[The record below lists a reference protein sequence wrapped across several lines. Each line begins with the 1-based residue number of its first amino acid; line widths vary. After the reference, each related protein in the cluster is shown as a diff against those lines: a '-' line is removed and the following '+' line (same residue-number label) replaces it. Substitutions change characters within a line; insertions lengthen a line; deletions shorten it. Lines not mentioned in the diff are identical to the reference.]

1 MWKQKDNELR
11 KSIQD
16 INWDDLLLYLG
27 RNNRELLH
35 RVDFEKHS
43 VVKAI
48 RIDNEILLIEVSYN
62 HNELI
67 IAFPQL
73 STISDLAITAAAAYV
88 EVWFDLSRDLR
99 PFYTLAENDAIL
111 AGVVSDYK
119 GLRIVGVEDLFEALC
134 WSIMGQQI
142 SLHVAYALKQKLVT
156 TYGESIEYKDEKY
169 WLFPSPE
176 RIASLQVEDLR
187 NLSFTQ
193 RKAEYVMGVAGLI
206 ATKQLTKEQF
216 VGLSL
221 TEMEARLTAIRGIGK
236 WSANYVIMRC
246 FRHTDAFPIADV
258 GLHNALKKVHN
269 ESQKPTLEEIERW
282 SENWAGWRAYAT
294 FYLWRTLQ
302 E

>member
-1 MWKQKDNELR
+1 MWKHQDNELR

-35 RVDFEKHS
+35 RVDFEKQS

-48 RIDNEILLIEVSYN
+48 RIDKELLLIEVSYIQ
-62 HNELI
+62 NELV

-73 STISDLAITAAAAYV
+73 STISDLVINSATAYV

-99 PFYTLAENDAIL
+99 PFYTLAEDDTTL
-111 AGVVSDYK
+111 AGVVSAYK

-156 TYGESIEYKDEKY
+156 TYGESIEYKEEKY

-176 RIASLQVEDLR
+176 RIATLQVEDLR
-187 NLSFTQ
+187 SLSFTQ
-193 RKAEYVMGVAGLI
+193 RKAEYVMGVAGII

-246 FRHTDAFPIADV
+246 FRHPDAFPIADV

>member
-1 MWKQKDNELR
+1 MWKQQDNALR
-11 KSIQD
+11 KSIKD

-35 RVDFEKHS
+35 RVDFEKQS
-43 VVKAI
+43 VLKAI
-48 RIDNEILLIEVSYN
+48 RIDNEILLIEVSYI
-62 HNELI
+62 HNKLV

-73 STISDLAITAAAAYV
+73 STISDLAITVATAYV

-99 PFYTLAENDAIL
+99 PFYTLAEEDAIL
-111 AGVVSDYK
+111 SGVVSAYK
-119 GLRIVGVEDLFEALC
+119 GLRIVGVADLFEALC

-156 TYGESIEYKDEKY
+156 TYGESIEYKEEKY

-176 RIASLQVEDLR
+176 RIATLQVEDLR
-187 NLSFTQ
+187 SLSFTQ
-193 RKAEYVMGVAGLI
+193 RKAEYVMGVAGII

-246 FRHTDAFPIADV
+246 FRHPDAFPIADV

>member
-1 MWKQKDNELR
+1 MWKHQDNELR

-35 RVDFEKHS
+35 RVDFEKQS

-62 HNELI
+62 HNELV

-73 STISDLAITAAAAYV
+73 STISDLAITAATAYV

-111 AGVVSDYK
+111 AGVVSAYK

-169 WLFPSPE
+169 WLFPTPE
-176 RIASLQVEDLR
+176 RLASLQVEDLR
-187 NLSFTQ
+187 SLSFTQ

-216 VGLSL
+216 VGMSL

-246 FRHTDAFPIADV
+246 FRHPDAFPIADV

-282 SENWAGWRAYAT
+282 SVNWAGWRAYAT

>member
-1 MWKQKDNELR
+1 MWKHQDNELR

-35 RVDFEKHS
+35 RVDFEKQS

-48 RIDNEILLIEVSYN
+48 RIDNEILLIEVSYIQ
-62 HNELI
+62 NELV

-73 STISDLAITAAAAYV
+73 STISDLAITAATAYV

-99 PFYTLAENDAIL
+99 PFYTLAEEDAIL
-111 AGVVSDYK
+111 ARVVSAYK
-119 GLRIVGVEDLFEALC
+119 GLRIIGVEGLFEALC

-156 TYGESIEYKDEKY
+156 TYGDYIEYKDEKY

-206 ATKQLTKEQF
+206 TTKQLTKEQF
-216 VGLSL
+216 VGMSL
-221 TEMEARLTAIRGIGK
+221 TEMEARLTDIRGIGK

-246 FRHTDAFPIADV
+246 FRHPDAFPIADV
-258 GLHNALKKVHN
+258 GLHNALKKLHN

>member
-1 MWKQKDNELR
+1 MWKHQDNELR

-35 RVDFEKHS
+35 RVDFEKQS

-48 RIDNEILLIEVSYN
+48 RIDKEILLIGVSYN
-62 HNELI
+62 NNELV

-73 STISDLAITAAAAYV
+73 STISDLALTAATAYV
-88 EVWFDLSRDLR
+88 EMWFDLSRDLR
-99 PFYTLAENDAIL
+99 PFYTLAEDDAIL
-111 AGVVSDYK
+111 AGVVSAYK

-156 TYGESIEYKDEKY
+156 TYGDSIEYKDEKY

-187 NLSFTQ
+187 SLSFTQ

-246 FRHTDAFPIADV
+246 FRHPDAFPIADV

-282 SENWAGWRAYAT
+282 SGNWAGWRAYAT